1 VELCVVGDDDQAIC
15 QWRGADVRNIIEFAS
30 RYPGVRT
37 FKITVNR
44 RSRPHI
50 VEAAASFACSLP
62 DRLDKEMSAFRDPN
76 PAEVVT
82 WAADTEAE
90 ECDRIAETI
99 QRLHAAGLPYRHAAV
114 LVRTRAAYPRL
125 LEALDAHGVP
135 AQPSGRT
142 GLFAR
147 PEAQMFGKTYAWLV
161 DPPGPRS
168 PTPGVRSPPTTR
180 FLRLPRPLWPGRR
193 AGKAGGER
201 LLALKASVPGEN
213 RPVNLVADFYELR
226 ADLGVAAW
234 DADDP
239 MTSSRAACERL
250 LRSRPLPSTG
260 WPGGWRFPSAS
271 CRNSSAGPGH
281 RRLTTWCAI
290 EAGAC

>member
-15 QWRGADVRNIIEFAS
+15 QWRGSDVRNIIEFAS

-99 QRLHAAGLPYRHAAV
+99 QRLHAAGLPYRRAAV

-125 LEALDAHGVP
+125 LEAFDAHGVP
-135 AQPSGRT
+135 AQPAGRT

-180 FLRLPRPLWPGRR
+180 FSPATATSMAWATRREGWWGTAAGPEGERPGR
-193 AGKAGGER
+193 EP
-201 LLALKASVPGEN
+201 PGQ
-213 RPVNLVADFYELR
+213 
-226 ADLGVAAW
+226 
-234 DADDP
+234 
-239 MTSSRAACERL
+239 
-250 LRSRPLPSTG
+250 
-260 WPGGWRFPSAS
+260 PGG
-271 CRNSSAGPGH
+271 
-281 RRLTTWCAI
+281 
-290 EAGAC
+290 